1 MGSSCSADN
10 EGALPGRFLSSDGWQ
25 QASASPAG
33 SEPPQEG
40 LLMVD
45 AEGLVT
51 PLDLKAITHNRRTME
66 LNQRFTPLWEV
77 PDNTLQRIKVE
88 HELRRALVRGEFEV
102 YLQPQADVETNR
114 ILGAEALVRWR
125 HPERGLILPDEFIPI
140 AEESG
145 LILELGEVVLRAACG
160 QAARREAAGLPEVRI
175 AVNISAVQFREP
187 SLAGTVAGV
196 LHETGLDPC
205 LLELE
210 ITESTAMRHA
220 VLARDILRDLTAL
233 GVKVSLDD
241 FGTGYSSLQH
251 LKELPIHA
259 LKIDR
264 SFVSGVTVEA
274 NAAAI
279 VRAIIAIGRCLGL
292 KVIAEGIE
300 TYGQLAFL
308 KDRACDWYQGFL
320 LGRPMP
326 EEAFSSLLERHAA

>member
-1 MGSSCSADN
+1 MGFICSADDD
-10 EGALPGRFLSSDGWQ
+10 GATLERLPDGGREANVL
-25 QASASPAG
+25 PAG
-33 SEPPQEG
+33 SEPPQDG

-45 AEGLVT
+45 AEGRVT
-51 PLDLKAITHNRRTME
+51 PLDLKAITHNRRTIE
-66 LNQRFTPLWEV
+66 LNQRFTREV
-77 PDNTLQRIKVE
+77 PENTLQRIKVE

-140 AEESG
+140 AEESD
-145 LILELGEVVLRAACG
+145 LILEIGELVLRAACE
-160 QAARREAAGLPEVRI
+160 QAARREVAGLPTVCI

-187 SLAGTVAGV
+187 SLAGTVASV
-196 LHETGLDPC
+196 LNETGLDPC

-220 VLARDILRDLTAL
+220 VLALDILRDLTAL

-251 LKELPIHA
+251 LREFPIHA

-274 NAAAI
+274 NDAAI
-279 VRAIIAIGRCLGL
+279 VRAIIAIGQCLGL

-300 TYGQLAFL
+300 TLGQLAFL
-308 KDRACDWYQGFL
+308 KDGACDWYQGFL
-320 LGRPMP
+320 LGGPMR
-326 EEAFSSLLERHAA
+326 EEAFGSLLERHAA